1 MLRGSDAKRGY
12 MRWWHSFQG
21 VCPTTQE
28 TRTFFVEYSILN
40 PALGTTQPILGQHP
54 YYKRHGMKPSYVCI
68 KAGVFPKNGDGGL
81 QLQSYYP
88 MTSLQVAQDPFYM
101 QIEECVLSENRISGA
116 IEISEDTAR
125 HRSLMTDA
133 GSFVWDL
140 EMHKAVACHT
150 GYIAN
155 AFFTVIHAL
164 ESFWHGEGIRTFFRG
179 TVNLNGVTYDITPET
194 SYGYADK
201 HWGRSYNQPWLQ
213 FASGHLISER
223 SGRELKHS
231 ALAIDGCCP
240 KFLFFPM
247 RRRILMQLTYTGED
261 FEYHFGKPLTL
272 PRCKWKIKETN
283 KRFIWH
289 FKAQN
294 RTSVVRISG
303 SCSKEQMMPLLYE
316 SPDGKVSDIPL
327 WEGGNATGTIE
338 LYRRIGGSL
347 ELIDRLQFENGL
359 CAYQRS

>member
-1 MLRGSDAKRGY
+1 MKEVSTISKRKSRSRPQNRRQQPRPVNKGY
-12 MRWWHSFQG
+12 G
-21 VCPTTQE
+21 
-28 TRTFFVEYSILN
+28 
-40 PALGTTQPILGQHP
+40 
-54 YYKRHGMKPSYVCI
+54 
-68 KAGVFPKNGDGGL
+68 
-81 QLQSYYP
+81 
-88 MTSLQVAQDPFYM
+88 
-101 QIEECVLSENRISGA
+101 
-116 IEISEDTAR
+116 
-125 HRSLMTDA
+125 DA
-133 GSFVWDL
+133 GASW
-140 EMHKAVACHT
+140 HKKAT
-150 GYIAN
+150 KG
-155 AFFTVIHAL
+155 
-164 ESFWHGEGIRTFFRG
+164 FR
-179 TVNLNGVTYDITPET
+179 
-194 SYGYADK
+194 AM
-201 HWGRSYNQPWLQ
+201 
-213 FASGHLISER
+213 SGSPKED
-223 SGRELKHS
+223 
-231 ALAIDGCCP
+231 IDGCCP

-261 FEYHFGKPLTL
+261 FEYHFGRPLTL
-272 PRCKWKIKETN
+272 SRCKWKVKETN

>member
-1 MLRGSDAKRGY
+1 MNLSDLKRNAYMLRGSDAKRGY

-21 VCPTTQE
+21 ICPTTQE

-40 PALGTTQPILGQHP
+40 PALGTSQPILGQHP
-54 YYKRHGMKPSYVCI
+54 YYKRHGLKPSYLCI
-68 KAGVFPKNGDGGL
+68 KAGVFPEPGDSGL
-81 QLQSYYP
+81 QLRAYYP
-88 MTSLQVAQDPFYM
+88 LTSLQVAQDPFYM
-101 QIEECVLSENRISGA
+101 QFEDCVYSENRISGS
-116 IEISEDTAR
+116 IDISDEVAR

-133 GSFVWDL
+133 GSFIWDL
-140 EMHKAVACHT
+140 EVHKAVACHT
-150 GYIAN
+150 GYE
-155 AFFTVIHAL
+155 V
-164 ESFWHGEGIRTFFRG
+164 
-179 TVNLNGVTYDITPET
+179 TPET

-213 FASGHLISER
+213 FASGHLISEKT
-223 SGRELKHS
+223 GRELKHS

-261 FEYHFGKPLTL
+261 FEYHFGRPLTL
-272 PRCKWKIKETN
+272 SRCKWKVKETN

-316 SPDGKVSDIPL
+316 SPDGKVSGIPL

>member
-1 MLRGSDAKRGY
+1 M
-12 MRWWHSFQG
+12 
-21 VCPTTQE
+21 
-28 TRTFFVEYSILN
+28 
-40 PALGTTQPILGQHP
+40 
-54 YYKRHGMKPSYVCI
+54 
-68 KAGVFPKNGDGGL
+68 
-81 QLQSYYP
+81 
-88 MTSLQVAQDPFYM
+88 
-101 QIEECVLSENRISGA
+101 
-116 IEISEDTAR
+116 
-125 HRSLMTDA
+125 
-133 GSFVWDL
+133 
-140 EMHKAVACHT
+140 
-150 GYIAN
+150 
-155 AFFTVIHAL
+155 IHAL

-294 RTSVVRISG
+294 RTSVIRISG

-316 SPDGKVSDIPL
+316 NPDGKVSPAPL
-327 WEGGNATGTIE
+327 WEGGTAVGTIE
-338 LYRRIGGSL
+338 LYRRVGGSL
-347 ELIDRLQFENGL
+347 ELIDRLHLKMDCVLIKDFNFPHKKLLPQISLTTAVFICL
-359 CAYQRS
+359 LMI

>member
-1 MLRGSDAKRGY
+1 
-12 MRWWHSFQG
+12 
-21 VCPTTQE
+21 
-28 TRTFFVEYSILN
+28 
-40 PALGTTQPILGQHP
+40 
-54 YYKRHGMKPSYVCI
+54 
-68 KAGVFPKNGDGGL
+68 
-81 QLQSYYP
+81 
-88 MTSLQVAQDPFYM
+88 M
-101 QIEECVLSENRISGA
+101 QFEDCVYSENRISGS
-116 IEISEDTAR
+116 IDISDEVAR

-133 GSFVWDL
+133 GSFIWDL
-140 EMHKAVACHT
+140 EVHKAVACHT

-155 AFFTVIHAL
+155 AFFTAVHAL

-179 TVNLNGVTYDITPET
+179 TVSLNGV
-194 SYGYADK
+194 
-201 HWGRSYNQPWLQ
+201 NQPWLQ
-213 FASGHLISER
+213 FASGHLISEKT
-223 SGRELKHS
+223 GRELKHS

-261 FEYHFGKPLTL
+261 FEYHFGRPLTL
-272 PRCKWKIKETN
+272 SRCKWKVKETN

>member
-1 MLRGSDAKRGY
+1 M
-12 MRWWHSFQG
+12 
-21 VCPTTQE
+21 
-28 TRTFFVEYSILN
+28 
-40 PALGTTQPILGQHP
+40 
-54 YYKRHGMKPSYVCI
+54 
-68 KAGVFPKNGDGGL
+68 
-81 QLQSYYP
+81 
-88 MTSLQVAQDPFYM
+88 
-101 QIEECVLSENRISGA
+101 
-116 IEISEDTAR
+116 
-125 HRSLMTDA
+125 
-133 GSFVWDL
+133 
-140 EMHKAVACHT
+140 
-150 GYIAN
+150 
-155 AFFTVIHAL
+155 
-164 ESFWHGEGIRTFFRG
+164 
-179 TVNLNGVTYDITPET
+179 NGVTYEVTPET

-213 FASGHLISER
+213 FASGHLISEKT
-223 SGRELKHS
+223 GRELKHS

-261 FEYHFGKPLTL
+261 FEYHFGRPLTL
-272 PRCKWKIKETN
+272 SRCKWKVKETN

-316 SPDGKVSDIPL
+316 SPDGKVSGIPL

>member
-1 MLRGSDAKRGY
+1 MKTQIYEWRQALKNITLKNCAITLLGSFILAFGLY
-12 MRWWHSFQG
+12 NVHSISG
-21 VCPTTQE
+21 VTEGGVLGATLLLEHWTGISPAFTGGIMN
-28 TRTFFVEYSILN
+28 ILCY
-40 PALGTTQPILGQHP
+40 ILGW
-54 YYKRHGMKPSYVCI
+54 KLLGKE
-68 KAGVFPKNGDGGL
+68 F
-81 QLQSYYP
+81 
-88 MTSLQVAQDPFYM
+88 
-101 QIEECVLSENRISGA
+101 
-116 IEISEDTAR
+116 
-125 HRSLMTDA
+125 
-133 GSFVWDL
+133 
-140 EMHKAVACHT
+140 
-150 GYIAN
+150 IA
-155 AFFTVIHAL
+155 
-164 ESFWHGEGIRTFFRG
+164 
-179 TVNLNGVTYDITPET
+179 Y
-194 SYGYADK
+194 
-201 HWGRSYNQPWLQ
+201 
-213 FASGHLISER
+213 
-223 SGRELKHS
+223 S

-261 FEYHFGKPLTL
+261 FEYHFGRPLTL
-272 PRCKWKIKETN
+272 SRCKWKVKETN